1 MNLFE
6 NLDFEMGQNVCV
18 AFRKMTPQYFWCVS
32 TQDSHYKEK
41 KRVLGEQGVPFSL
54 LKLLVLL

>member
-41 KRVLGEQGVPFSL
+41 KEF
-54 LKLLVLL
+54 